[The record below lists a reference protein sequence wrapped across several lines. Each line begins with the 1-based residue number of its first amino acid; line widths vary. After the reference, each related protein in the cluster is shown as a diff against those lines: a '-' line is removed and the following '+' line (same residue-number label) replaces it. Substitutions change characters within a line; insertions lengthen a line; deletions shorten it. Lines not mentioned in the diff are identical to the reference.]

1 MHLVSANA
9 GPEKVAAPSV
19 LESQHGSVRPLAAED
34 LERVAALFLTKFR
47 RRRRHLLDRAIAETA
62 EYMGEIYLDP
72 AGQSGASNALVQ
84 INRQGRLG
92 GFLGVLKARY
102 ELNGAALNAAII
114 GPLMAD
120 PGADHGSAGPQLL
133 RAMHKGEF
141 DLQLTDSANRTSL
154 AFARP
159 MKYQLLPVHCLGW
172 TCIFRPAA
180 MAAAALHRK
189 WPGLPRLA
197 LDPCA
202 RAFDALAKRR
212 FELPVQLSSSQRVH
226 REPIDAAQFA
236 ERLPTLLSDY
246 SLRPSWKD
254 GELPRLLAL
263 AAEKRADGPLHFG
276 GTYDEAGKMLGCYA
290 FYGQAGDIAS
300 LLQIQASG
308 SHWGATLD
316 GLIAAAWDMGCVGIT
331 GQTQSRFMPQLFG
344 YKNLFFRYAGG
355 TMVRSRIA
363 EVTEAVRS
371 GDIFI
376 GGLMGDRWTR
386 VSSDDFGR

>member
-1 MHLVSANA
+1 MHPVSEST
-9 GPEKVAAPSV
+9 GVEKMAAPV

-47 RRRRHLLDRAIAETA
+47 RRRPHLLDRAIAETA
-62 EYMGEIYLDP
+62 EYMRAIYLDP
-72 AGQSGASNALVQ
+72 AGQPGASNALVQ
-84 INRQGRLG
+84 INRKGDLG

-102 ELNGAALNAAII
+102 ELNGAVLNAAII

-120 PGADHGSAGPQLL
+120 PGTDHGSAGPQLL
-133 RAMHKGEF
+133 RAVHQGEF
-141 DLQLTDSANRTSL
+141 DLQLTDSANRVSL

-189 WPGLPRLA
+189 WPGLSHLA

-212 FELPVQLSSSQRVH
+212 FERPVRLSSSQRVH
-226 REPIDAAQFA
+226 REPIDATQFA

-263 AAEKRADGPLHFG
+263 AAEKQADGPLHFG
-276 GTYDEAGKMLGCYA
+276 GAYDESGKMLGCYA

-308 SHWGATLD
+308 SHWSETLD
-316 GLIAAAWDMGCVGIT
+316 SLVAAAWDMGCAGIT
-331 GQTQSRFMPQLFG
+331 GQAQSRFMPQLFG
-344 YKNLFFRYAGG
+344 YRNLFFRYAGG
-355 TMVRSRIA
+355 TMVHSRIP
-363 EVTEAVRS
+363 EVTQAVRS

-386 VSSDDFGR
+386 LSSDDFGR

>member
-9 GPEKVAAPSV
+9 GPGKVAALSV
-19 LESQHGSVRPLAAED
+19 LETQHGSVRPLAAED
-34 LERVAALFLTKFR
+34 LEHVAALFLTKFR

-62 EYMGEIYLDP
+62 EYMREIYLGS
-72 AGQSGASNALVQ
+72 AGQPGESNALVQ
-84 INRQGRLG
+84 ITPQGRLG

-102 ELNGAALNAAII
+102 ELNGTALNAAII
-114 GPLMAD
+114 GPLMSD
-120 PGADHGSAGPQLL
+120 PGTDHGSAGPQLL
-133 RAMHKGEF
+133 RALNQGQF

-154 AFARP
+154 PFARP

-172 TCIFRPAA
+172 TCILRPAA
-180 MAAAALHRK
+180 MAAAALHRN
-189 WPGLPRLA
+189 WPGLPRPV

-202 RAFDALAKRR
+202 RAFDALAKGR
-212 FELPVQLSSSQRVH
+212 FGPPVPLSSSQRVH
-226 REPIDAAQFA
+226 RKSIDAAQFA
-236 ERLPTLLSDY
+236 ERLPTLLSEY
-246 SLRPSWKD
+246 ALRPSWKD
-254 GELPRLLAL
+254 GELPRLLSL

-290 FYGQAGDIAS
+290 FYGQAGGIAS
-300 LLQIQASG
+300 VLQIQASG

-316 GLIAAAWDMGCVGIT
+316 GLIAAAWDMGCAGIT

-344 YKNLFFRYAGG
+344 YKNVFFRYAGG

-386 VSSDDFGR
+386 LSSDDFGR